1 MSSVMTNAAPTR
13 PAWTDRFRSIVFEGP
28 IGVGKSSLARKFSE
42 RFGYELL
49 LEAPEENPFLES
61 FYRDSARYALQTQLF
76 FLFQRIDQLRT
87 LAQRDFFA
95 EHLASDFMLAK
106 DPLFARLTLSED
118 ELALY
123 QKIYDSLRPQVPV
136 PDLVILLQAPAQQ
149 LIDRIAQRGIPMEQN
164 MSADYLIDLT
174 DAYTQFFHHYD
185 ESPLLVINTMAL
197 NPIEREEDFETLV
210 SQIANFRGRR
220 AHFNA
225 QP

>member
-1 MSSVMTNAAPTR
+1 
-13 PAWTDRFRSIVFEGP
+13 
-28 IGVGKSSLARKFSE
+28 
-42 RFGYELL
+42 
-49 LEAPEENPFLES
+49 
-61 FYRDSARYALQTQLF
+61 
-76 FLFQRIDQLRT
+76 
-87 LAQRDFFA
+87 
-95 EHLASDFMLAK
+95 MLAK